1 MQAAPI
7 QAPVCRQVRRWWWD
21 YDDYDDDDDDE
32 DDDDD
37 DDDCDDDE
45 AEWNEQVAR
54 QQENEVCNQIPR
66 EECIQVKFLSKE
78 CIQVK
83 LLNMEC
89 IQVNWL
95 QTDKSIQENW
105 LQSFKQKTDKKE
117 EKIVLVVGGKYHPH
131 PDDDQYN
138 A

>member
-1 MQAAPI
+1 MRKGRKTAIFVFFFRNFDLIFLQAAPI

-66 EECIQVKFLSKE
+66 EECV
-78 CIQVK
+78 QVK
-83 LLNMEC
+83 LSNMEC
-89 IQVNWL
+89 IQG
-95 QTDKSIQENW
+95 NW
-105 LQSFKQKTDKKE
+105 LQSFKKK
-117 EKIVLVVGGKYHPH
+117 
-131 PDDDQYN
+131 
-138 A
+138 